1 MRRTSIEVD
10 LTCAADGGVSVG
22 TTSLDGLPRPLA
34 GYSQALRRGDWIFL
48 AGELPTDWI
57 GGYNNP
63 DFSGDPNALAKEARL
78 NPFFWY
84 GSSIER

>member
-1 MRRTSIEVD
+1 MRRRWRRERGHDVAGWTAKTARRILAS
-10 LTCAADGGVSVG
+10 LTARR
-22 TTSLDGLPRPLA
+22 LD
-34 GYSQALRRGDWIFL
+34 FL
-48 AGELPTDWI
+48 AVELPTDWI

-63 DFSGDPNALAKEARL
+63 DFSGDPSALAKEAWL